1 MSKIH
6 ELGDGIM
13 FLKSVLLNNI
23 KRYKNPITIELR
35 NSSFLNTISG
45 KNGSGKSTIFES
57 IMLVQKAFFAD
68 LLEPSGVVNIDLLTN
83 SQPTHRQRVARE
95 LATLASD
102 REASIEITLCFSKTD
117 LSKVEYPLTGP
128 EDMEVSLILDGS
140 NITGSNCDWT
150 IRVNTDSEKEVLSKF
165 WNLQNPTNIIVLLN
179 ADKNVYEEDFGYE
192 KINLIASKNSSPI
205 IDFVMDSKN
214 IYQHMYDIMMNAY
227 LYQRLNP
234 LQPRRDDFVAKSMLM
249 FSEIMDGVSISNFSG
264 KSIEN
269 QFILL
274 AKNTLPARKNVTY
287 DARNLSSGE
296 KLIWYVILVLNY
308 LKNIGLLIIDEP
320 ENHLH
325 EQLAWNFVRFIQSI
339 AEKEDHPISVGQ
351 VFLITHAKSLI
362 YNNFAI
368 GTNYIAN
375 ESGLTQVNK
384 EDCEA
389 VLRSCG
395 ISFVEDKVLF
405 VEGRTEN
412 ENLAKLCDQHNI
424 KVKVVGTCNE
434 ILQIYSSLI
443 KVRELVTVPK
453 YIFMLDRDTR
463 DDDKIRKLRNEDPS
477 YFDEHMM
484 FLPVHEIE
492 NFLLDEH
499 VISGIL
505 NHYLQDCSNEQVD
518 PISISQKMKEV
529 ADASLELTRKKYL
542 NYELDYAIKGM
553 AKQVNQKDIAV
564 TSKADF
570 TSYVSNILSTDTI
583 AAFLVQME
591 QKYDTMEQKYNNDNW
606 NSQWKE
612 LCDGKVVFQKTCSY
626 LGSKYRMDTGML
638 KNKIFNAIIKNPSS
652 QFAAFWSSILEK
664 LQ

>member
-1 MSKIH
+1 M
-6 ELGDGIM
+6 L
-13 FLKSVLLNNI
+13 LKSVALSNI
-23 KRYKNPITIELR
+23 KKYKTPITIELQ
-35 NSSFLNTISG
+35 NNAFLNTISG

-57 IMLVQKAFFAD
+57 IILVQKAFFAD
-68 LLEPSGVVNIDLLTN
+68 LLEPGDVLNLDLLT
-83 SQPTHRQRVARE
+83 SGHPTHRQRVARD

-102 REASIEITLCFSKTD
+102 CVASITITLGFSKED
-117 LSKVEYPLTGP
+117 LAKVGHSNANQEGINISLTL
-128 EDMEVSLILDGS
+128 EGS
-140 NITGSNCDWT
+140 NIKGASCDWT
-150 IRVNTDSEKEVLSKF
+150 ISVAGDSEKEILSKF
-165 WNLQNPTNIIVLLN
+165 WNLQNPTNIIVMLN

-234 LQPRRDDFVAKSMLM
+234 SQPRRDDFVSKSIGM
-249 FSEIMDGVSISNFSG
+249 FSEIMEGVSISNFSG
-264 KSIEN
+264 KQIDN
-269 QFILL
+269 QFVLL
-274 AKNTLPARKNVTY
+274 AKNTLPSRKSVTY

-296 KLIWYVILVLNY
+296 KLVWYVILVLNY

-325 EQLAWNFVRFIQSI
+325 EQLAWNFVRFIQRI
-339 AEKEDHPISVGQ
+339 TEKEDHPISIGQ

-375 ESGLTQVNK
+375 DTGLTQVNK
-384 EDCEA
+384 EECES

-424 KVKVVGTCNE
+424 KIKVIGTCNE

-443 KVRELVTVPK
+443 KVREIVTVPK
-453 YIFMLDRDTR
+453 YVFMLDRDTR
-463 DDDKIRKLRNEDPS
+463 DDEKIRKLRNEDPN
-477 YFDEHMM
+477 YFDEHML

-492 NFLLDEH
+492 NFLLEEQI
-499 VISGIL
+499 ISDIL
-505 NHYLQDCSNEQVD
+505 NKYLEDCSDKNIKPQDLV
-518 PISISQKMKEV
+518 QKMKEF
-529 ADASLELTRKKYL
+529 ADSSLETTRKKYL
-542 NYELDYAIKGM
+542 NYELDYAIKGL
-553 AKQVNQKDIAV
+553 AKRVKQRDIVV
-564 TSKADF
+564 TSKEDF
-570 TSYVSNILSTDTI
+570 SLYVSTILTEDVISTFNSNMSLKYD
-583 AAFLVQME
+583 VME
-591 QKYDTMEQKYNNDNW
+591 QKYCSQNW
-606 NSQWKE
+606 NTQWKD
-612 LCDGKVVFQKTCSY
+612 LCDGKIVFNQTCSY
-626 LGSKYRMDTGML
+626 LAHEYEINNNML
-638 KNKIFNAIIKNPSS
+638 QNKIFNAVLSNPTSRFS
-652 QFAAFWSSILEK
+652 EFWASVLGK